1 MAPRDAVD
9 AVIADIRQHR
19 ITADG
24 TGLFTVTRHISLLC
38 HLASGLAADTEYQLA
53 PNSRGL
59 PPADTLGQAAGHL
72 GRAIAHY
79 TQALTPRVPLAQPG
93 AKDTLQRQLDALDHH
108 SRLRVHL
115 DDAGVALEAAR
126 ACLDM
131 PHRAPAASPSATAP
145 VSLPAAQHRRRA

>member
-9 AVIADIRQHR
+9 AVIADMYEHR

-24 TGLFTVTRHISLLC
+24 TGLFTVTRHIGLLC
-38 HLASGLAADTEYQLA
+38 HLASDLAADTEYQLT
-53 PNSRGL
+53 PNNRGL
-59 PPADTLGQAAGHL
+59 PPAKALGQATGHL

-79 TQALTPRVPLAQPG
+79 TQALAPLVPLAQPG
-93 AKDTLQRQLDALDHH
+93 AKDTLQNQLDALDHH

-126 ACLDM
+126 ACLDVR
-131 PHRAPAASPSATAP
+131 HRTPAVSPSAAP
-145 VSLPAAQHRRRA
+145 TPVPAAQHRRCT